1 MSEYSIGEVTASD
14 SYSRAAVK
22 ALLEKEGIRL
32 DANLDYTC
40 AMYDED
46 MNVIATGS
54 LFLNTLRCMAVS
66 SDHQGEALMNEIVTH
81 LVQKQMERG
90 MMHLF
95 LYTKCDTAKFFAT
108 MGFYEIARIEG
119 HLVFMENRRDGF
131 SSYLKQLHSET
142 EAQLAEKGGAF
153 AGWTKEDTDE
163 KTEKKREDKSDEKQ
177 DEKTKKIAAVV
188 MNANP
193 FTLGHRHL
201 LETASKD
208 HDLVHVFVV
217 SEDASLFPFRVRK
230 KLVMEGSRDL
240 SNLIYHE
247 SGPYIISNATF
258 PSYFQKSGEDVIRGH
273 ALLDLNIFGHI
284 AEELGITERFVG
296 EEPRS
301 QVTGIYNEI
310 MHEELPKLGLR
321 CVEIPRLRNREKDE
335 AISASDVRSALK
347 TGDFCILE
355 KLLPKTTLDYVKSE
369 EAEPVLAAI
378 RRAQEVIHY

>member
-54 LFLNTLRCMAVS
+54 LFMNTLRCMAVS

-131 SSYLKQLHSET
+131 SSYLKQLRSET
-142 EAQLAEKGGAF
+142 EAQLTEKGGEF
-153 AGWTKEDTDE
+153 AGWAKEDPE
-163 KTEKKREDKSDEKQ
+163 K
-177 DEKTKKIAAVV
+177 KTKKTAAVV

-201 LETASKD
+201 LEEASKD

-240 SNLIYHE
+240 PNLIYHE

-284 AEELGITERFVG
+284 AEKLGITERFVG

-310 MHEELPKLGLR
+310 MHEELPKAGLR
-321 CVEIPRLRNREKDE
+321 CVEIPRLRNSETDE
-335 AISASDVRSALK
+335 VISASDVRSALK
-347 TGDFCILE
+347 SSDVQSL
-355 KLLPKTTLDYVKSE
+355 KRLLPKTTLDYVKSE
-369 EAEPVLAAI
+369 DAKPVLEAI
-378 RRAQEVIHY
+378 RGAQDVIHY

>member
-54 LFLNTLRCMAVS
+54 LFMNTLRCMAVS

-131 SSYLKQLHSET
+131 SSYLKKLRSET
-142 EAQLAEKGGAF
+142 EAQLTEKGGEF
-153 AGWTKEDTDE
+153 AGWAKEDPE
-163 KTEKKREDKSDEKQ
+163 K
-177 DEKTKKIAAVV
+177 KTKKTAAVV

-201 LETASKD
+201 LEEASKD

-240 SNLIYHE
+240 PNLIYHE

-284 AEELGITERFVG
+284 AEKLGITERFVG

-310 MHEELPKLGLR
+310 MHEELPKAGLR
-321 CVEIPRLRNREKDE
+321 CVEIPRLRNSETDE
-335 AISASDVRSALK
+335 VISASDVRSALK
-347 TGDFCILE
+347 SSDVQSLE
-355 KLLPKTTLDYVKSE
+355 RLLPKTTLDYVKSE
-369 EAEPVLAAI
+369 DAKPVLEAI
-378 RRAQEVIHY
+378 RGAQDVIHY